1 MSYETAAFRASP
13 SLSKILS
20 FQRGGDPPNRCDQVR
35 PDRYTASILR
45 VLRPARG
52 GDCSVHIEK
61 GLCRDTRY
69 SLATTLRHGE
79 RACPFSPVFLGQDL
93 RMLLS
98 AARILKSVSTVLRNG
113 EAAHRRCRPLP
124 VCMHRQ
130 RKERAPTHTRIAT
143 MAAAEAGSCGRIQNT
158 SRLASEDLQRGCS
171 TRRVRQ
177 HHARFGKSA
186 PTAEGVE
193 LDQPLAS
200 PVDRERSEHGV
211 DASEH
216 VRLGVATDGAGN
228 CPAPSGLDLGERLAG
243 VEPAYEPSV
252 CREGAPVCRAA

>member
-130 RKERAPTHTRIAT
+130 RKERAPTLGGWVGEPKCHTKQPPSGRPLLFQKSFLFK
-143 MAAAEAGSCGRIQNT
+143 EAGIPRT
-158 SRLASEDLQRGCS
+158 
-171 TRRVRQ
+171 
-177 HHARFGKSA
+177 
-186 PTAEGVE
+186 
-193 LDQPLAS
+193 
-200 PVDRERSEHGV
+200 
-211 DASEH
+211 DAIK
-216 VRLGVATDGAGN
+216 
-228 CPAPSGLDLGERLAG
+228 
-243 VEPAYEPSV
+243 
-252 CREGAPVCRAA
+252 